1 MCGMQLNCSGKRQLQ
16 NPKFLLVIWTKKY
29 EKGREEWEQPRFENG
44 MQHQK
49 LKTLVKTK
57 FASKVVMF
65 KETLEFKNAT
75 FFCYGK

>member
-29 EKGREEWEQPRFENG
+29 EKGMEEWEQPHSESG

-49 LKTLVKTK
+49 LKTLMKTK
-57 FASKVVMF
+57 FVGKVVMF
-65 KETLEFKNAT
+65 KETLEFKNAII
-75 FFCYGK
+75 FCYGK